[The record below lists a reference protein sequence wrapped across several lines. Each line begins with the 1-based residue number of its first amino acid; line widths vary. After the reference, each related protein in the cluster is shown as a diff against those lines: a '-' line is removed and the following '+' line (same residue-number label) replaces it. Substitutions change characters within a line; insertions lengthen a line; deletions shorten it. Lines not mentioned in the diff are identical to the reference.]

1 MSHDCNHDHPE
12 QDVHHPEAVVAGGG
26 DPGERQGSVDS
37 ETFDGE
43 VNPEADVVT
52 ELPAEPPAPPRQ
64 QMMLRMEPSVVR
76 ALRDTF
82 IAVADGK
89 EVIIVEQSQ

>member
-1 MSHDCNHDHPE
+1 MSHDCNHDHAQ
-12 QDVHHPEAVVAGGG
+12 QDVHHPEAVVDGGG
-26 DPGERQGSVDS
+26 APGERQGSVDS
-37 ETFDGE
+37 QVIEDE
-43 VNPEADVVT
+43 ANPEADVVT
-52 ELPAEPPAPPRQ
+52 ELPAAPPAPPKQ